1 MRRGPKPKAS
11 DRQRLEAIR
20 ADLARTPFVDEGAR
34 QVWARLRIQDDIRVS
49 RARVS
54 PLMHEH
60 GLLSPHRRP
69 QKPPNAH
76 DGRMTTD
83 RPNEMC
89 GADGA
94 KVQTVDE
101 GPVWIFAAVNHCDA
115 ACVGIHVT
123 KVGDRFAAL
132 EPISQGV
139 REQFGSVEADAGH
152 GLSLRMDHGSQYR
165 SDDFRA
171 PLKFWGITPS
181 YAFVAER
188 ADPRRRRAFQSDHE
202 GASHPRTAVQQR

>member
-1 MRRGPKPKAS
+1 MSHTISATGKPFGLQRVCQALDFPRSAIYVERARAFNKVTPLAPVRRGQKPKEP
-11 DRQRLEAIR
+11 DHKRLAAVR
-20 ADLARTPFVDEGAR
+20 ADLTRTPFVGEGVPK
-34 QVWARLRIQDDIRVS
+34 VWARLRIQDDIRVS

-54 PLMHEH
+54 PLMREH
-60 GLLSPHRRP
+60 GLLSPHRQP

-83 RPNEMC
+83 RPNEMW

-101 GPVWIFAAVNHCDA
+101 GLVWIFAAVDHCDA

-132 EPISQGV
+132 EPISQRGARAV
-139 REQFGSVEADAGH
+139 RIG
-152 GLSLRMDHGSQYR
+152 R
-165 SDDFRA
+165 S
-171 PLKFWGITPS
+171 
-181 YAFVAER
+181 
-188 ADPRRRRAFQSDHE
+188 
-202 GASHPRTAVQQR
+202 

>member
-1 MRRGPKPKAS
+1 MPLS
-11 DRQRLEAIR
+11 DVAQSPTWPDHERLAAVR
-20 ADLARTPFVDEGAR
+20 ADLTRTPFVGEGAR
-34 QVWARLRIQDDIRVS
+34 KVWARLRIQDDIHVS

-54 PLMHEH
+54 R
-60 GLLSPHRRP
+60 LSAKTACFPPHRQP

-83 RPNEMC
+83 RPNEMW

-101 GPVWIFAAVNHCDA
+101 GLVWIFAAVDHCDA

-139 REQFGSVEADAGH
+139 REQFGSVEADAGR

-171 PLKFWGITPS
+171 
-181 YAFVAER
+181 
-188 ADPRRRRAFQSDHE
+188 
-202 GASHPRTAVQQR
+202 